1 MGGSAEGFGGGGGR
15 GEEDS
20 GGKVKRMIEIF
31 LRFEILHSLPFW
43 GCSKTNK
50 CGTRGSPR
58 DILGF

>member
-1 MGGSAEGFGGGGGR
+1 MGGSAESFFFGGGGR

-43 GCSKTNK
+43 WCSKTN
-50 CGTRGSPR
+50 
-58 DILGF
+58 

>member
-1 MGGSAEGFGGGGGR
+1 MGGSAKDFGGGGGGG

-43 GCSKTNK
+43 GCSKTN
-50 CGTRGSPR
+50 
-58 DILGF
+58 

>member
-20 GGKVKRMIEIF
+20 GGKVKMIEIF

-43 GCSKTNK
+43 GCSKTN
-50 CGTRGSPR
+50 
-58 DILGF
+58 

>member
-1 MGGSAEGFGGGGGR
+1 MGGSAESFFLGGGR

-43 GCSKTNK
+43 GCSKTN
-50 CGTRGSPR
+50 
-58 DILGF
+58 